1 MDWMNECNHFMI
13 MVINIVYNLQKTDKY
28 YISYKLG
35 LSQVNIELL
44 SYVPAKIDDRLAAVL
59 LVISM

>member
-1 MDWMNECNHFMI
+1 MNECNHFMI

>member
-1 MDWMNECNHFMI
+1 MNECNHFMI
-13 MVINIVYNLQKTDKY
+13 MVINIYNLQKTDKY

-44 SYVPAKIDDRLAAVL
+44 SYVPAKIDDRLASVFMAIL
-59 LVISM
+59 I